1 MTTSGNAVRLIAFPV
16 KDLTAAKKV
25 IGAFLSVEPYVDSEY
40 YVGYR
45 LGDMELGLDPNGHA
59 QGYTAPIAYADIAD
73 IKQSIKTLV
82 DAGAKVIQEPTDVG
96 GGLLIARLQDADG
109 NFIGLRQGWKE

>member
-1 MTTSGNAVRLIAFPV
+1 MTTPGNSVRLIAFPV
-16 KDLTAAKKV
+16 KDVDAAKKV
-25 IGAFLSVEPYVDSEY
+25 FGAFLGVEPYVDREY

-45 LGDMELGLDPNGHA
+45 VGEIEIGLDPNGHA
-59 QGYTAPIAYADIAD
+59 QGYAAPIAYADIAD

-82 DAGAKVIQEPTDVG
+82 DAGAKVIQELTDVG